1 MMTPVPDL
9 LLFRFHTNQYRKQR
23 HYHSEIRF
31 KIFQTCLVRNLE
43 SESVCRV
50 LMLPAKKEPRLN
62 GKKGAKEPSGAGGAG
77 QGSVGK
83 GADKAGADC
92 LLGSSWFVSPFASP
106 VCASPVFFLA
116 VSPLP
121 LAYPPV
127 PFAYPLACPPLPL
140 PLPVGYDQPL
150 PLILKIQ
157 LAGHM
162 FAPPPHLPHPLPKH
176 RHHPRLQ
183 RSPK

>member
-31 KIFQTCLVRNLE
+31 KIFQTCLFRNLE

-106 VCASPVFFLA
+106 VCASPVFTSGGFTSTSGLSTCTRSVTFQ
-116 VSPLP
+116 VS
-121 LAYPPV
+121 Y
-127 PFAYPLACPPLPL
+127 
-140 PLPVGYDQPL
+140 
-150 PLILKIQ
+150 KSIQ
-157 LAGHM
+157 ETTALS
-162 FAPPPHLPHPLPKH
+162 
-176 RHHPRLQ
+176 Q
-183 RSPK
+183 

>member
-62 GKKGAKEPSGAGGAG
+62 AKKGAKEPSGAGAAG

-106 VCASPVFFLA
+106 VCASPVFTSGGFTSTSGLSTCTFCLSFGLSTSTSA
-116 VSPLP
+116 STCGLRST
-121 LAYPPV
+121 
-127 PFAYPLACPPLPL
+127 
-140 PLPVGYDQPL
+140 
-150 PLILKIQ
+150 
-157 LAGHM
+157 
-162 FAPPPHLPHPLPKH
+162 FAPDPEDSTGGSYVCSSS
-176 RHHPRLQ
+176 
-183 RSPK
+183 SPSSSSSQASSSSATSEVA